1 MVIVIV
7 RKPLTDNDLNYFS
20 IPITD
25 PRLIPSSRAICDL
38 FHPFLKRLIPGV
50 SAHILQRIE
59 IQWPMPRFKFIES

>member
-38 FHPFLKRLIPGV
+38 FHPFLKRPLT
-50 SAHILQRIE
+50 SAALVAAV
-59 IQWPMPRFKFIES
+59 